1 MDNNNL
7 SIFIEKIK
15 EAATSQ
21 KLAKLTIAKKRNKN
35 LETTRVRI
43 TLVRISA
50 GLRLSFVYQ
59 YPTREITRNLGIEEG
74 IEEILNLLTNDF
86 YNADLFTATETVQ
99 FVRNQKGNT
108 GLKTVKAA
116 NTALPE
122 LEHDHKKKSFI
133 ETTNNIYLRELG
145 ITGSDWTLK
154 KDMTAKFRQIN
165 KYIEVLDAEFKNL
178 NLPENAVIMDMGS
191 GKGYLTFALYD
202 YFINFLKVK
211 VNITGVEFRKELVAY
226 CNSIAT
232 ACNYKGLHFTEG
244 SIESTELK
252 KADVLIA
259 LHACDTATDEAIWK
273 GITAGAS
280 LIVVAPCCQK
290 QIRKQFSV
298 NNEMAPLLKHGILE
312 ERQAELITDG
322 LRALIMED
330 CGYKTKV
337 FEFISTEHTPKNLM
351 ITGVKKAGNLPKKD
365 ISEMI
370 RNIKK
375 SYGIEYHHLEKLL
388 GKNY

>member
-1 MDNNNL
+1 
-7 SIFIEKIK
+7 
-15 EAATSQ
+15 
-21 KLAKLTIAKKRNKN
+21 
-35 LETTRVRI
+35 
-43 TLVRISA
+43 
-50 GLRLSFVYQ
+50 
-59 YPTREITRNLGIEEG
+59 
-74 IEEILNLLTNDF
+74 
-86 YNADLFTATETVQ
+86 
-99 FVRNQKGNT
+99 
-108 GLKTVKAA
+108 
-116 NTALPE
+116 
-122 LEHDHKKKSFI
+122 
-133 ETTNNIYLRELG
+133 
-145 ITGSDWTLK
+145 
-154 KDMTAKFRQIN
+154 MTAKFRQIN

-178 NLPENAVIMDMGS
+178 NLPEDAVIMDMGS

-202 YFINFLKVK
+202 YFVNVLKTK

-232 ACNYKGLHFTEG
+232 ACSYKGLHFTEG

-280 LIVVAPCCQK
+280 LIVVAPCCHK
-290 QIRKQFSV
+290 QIRKQFNV
-298 NNEMAPLLKHGILE
+298 HNEMEPLLKHGILE

-337 FEFISTEHTPKNLM
+337 FEFISTEHTPKNMM
-351 ITGVKKAGNLPKKD
+351 ITGVKKSDTNSKKD
-365 ISEMI
+365 IPEMI
-370 RNIKK
+370 HNIKK